1 MATRETTH
9 VVQHLTRSA
18 VLQPLRRVLTALADL
33 ANEVGGQPGLF
44 AALHHDRQ
52 LVGECTQTLSH
63 LAASGVGL
71 VTNLAAGL
79 FHDVAGLA
87 AGLLDDFGSL
97 LGGGPREV
105 LSF

>member
-1 MATRETTH
+1 MATREITH
-9 VVQHLTRSA
+9 VVQHLPRRA
-18 VLQPLRRVLTALADL
+18 VLQPLRRVLAALADL

-44 AALHHDRQ
+44 AALHHDGQ
-52 LVGECTQTLSH
+52 LIGECAQTLGR

-97 LGGGPREV
+97 LGGGPRQMI
-105 LSF
+105 SF